1 MTNLPT
7 LTTNRLILKLPE
19 ENCTKLMR
27 NFVVENKAH
36 LSFWEPLQA
45 DDYYTENYWKKKIE
59 EIRGDFLSDKSCCL
73 NIYEKETGEL
83 IGMINFNNFI
93 RGAFHSC
100 FLGFKI
106 SQQAQGRGLMTEA
119 LQAALQYLF
128 QKLNLHRVSA
138 NYMPNNQAS
147 ARVLE
152 KCGFKKEGIA
162 EGYLLINGK
171 WETHVLTS
179 LINSSWRGD
188 VL

>member
-1 MTNLPT
+1 
-7 LTTNRLILKLPE
+7 LPE
-19 ENCTKLMR
+19 ENCAKLMR

-73 NIYEKETGEL
+73 NIYEKETSEL

-147 ARVLE
+147 ARVLG

-162 EGYLLINGK
+162 EDYLCIAGK
-171 WETHVLTS
+171 WERHVLTG
-179 LINSSWRGD
+179 LVNSSWRGNTSSES
-188 VL
+188 